1 MSGLDIIQVLNVQ
14 FGCAQCRATARWAL
28 TARPTTRQN
37 SCIYRLRCSQC
48 SAQIVAKASR
58 GQARHSDS
66 YAGIREEYETLRTL
80 QPAFAGCA
88 RYGTL
93 EPLGF
98 LAVADYGVMITRLFP
113 GEKLEHHARKLNAT
127 GVCETFR
134 SAGVWLRKLHG
145 AGGDCGFRHGLE
157 VGKRIG
163 YLEATYGSTFGADRK
178 LRAAYELL
186 ARVGRDTDKL
196 AADGVRIHG
205 DFKPSNM
212 LCNATRYVGLDI
224 QWKTTSAAVYD
235 LAPFVDHLW
244 LANLGGIG
252 ARARRRHELAETAFL
267 AGFGGAGDMRAL
279 RWAQLYFA
287 LCYWGGYRQRG
298 ALGASIARWKMLPL
312 VEKTAAQLRALT

>member
-1 MSGLDIIQVLNVQ
+1 MQVLNAR
-14 FGCAQCRATARWAL
+14 FGCAQCHATARWTR
-28 TARPTTRQN
+28 TARPATRQN
-37 SCIYRLRCSQC
+37 SSIHRLQCAQC

-58 GQARHSDS
+58 GQPHPSDS
-66 YAGIREEYETLRTL
+66 YAGISEEYETLRTL

-113 GEKLEHHARKLNAT
+113 GEKLEHHARKLNAG

-157 VGKRIG
+157 VEKRIA
-163 YLEATYGSTFGADRK
+163 YLEATYGSACDTDRK
-178 LRAAYELL
+178 LRAACELL
-186 ARVGRDTDKL
+186 ARVGRDIDTL

-224 QWKTTSAAVYD
+224 QRKTMSAAVYD

-267 AGFGGAGDMRAL
+267 AGFGGTGDMRAL

-298 ALGASIARWKMLPL
+298 ALGAGIARWKILPL
-312 VEKTAAQLRALT
+312 IEKTAAQLRALS

>member
-1 MSGLDIIQVLNVQ
+1 MSGLEIPQVLNTR
-14 FGCAQCRATARWAL
+14 FACAQCHASAQWVQ

-37 SCIYRLRCSQC
+37 SSIHRLQC
-48 SAQIVAKASR
+48 AQCGAQIVAKASR
-58 GQARHSDS
+58 GRTPDSDDC
-66 YAGIREEYETLRTL
+66 AEVREEYETLRAL

-98 LAVADYGVMITRLFP
+98 LAVANHGVMITGLFP
-113 GEKLEHHARKLNAT
+113 GEELEHHARKLNAT
-127 GVCETFR
+127 GVYATFR

-145 AGGDCGFRHGLE
+145 ADGDCEVRQGLE
-157 VGKRIG
+157 AGRRID
-163 YLEATYGSTFGADRK
+163 YLEATYGSAFAADRK
-178 LRAAYELL
+178 LRAACELF
-186 ARVGRDTDKL
+186 ARVGRDADSL
-196 AADGVRIHG
+196 SADGVRMHG

-224 QWKTTSAAVYD
+224 QRKTTSAAVYD

-267 AGFGGAGDMRAL
+267 AGFGGTGDMRAL

-298 ALGASIARWKMLPL
+298 ALGAGIARWKMLPL